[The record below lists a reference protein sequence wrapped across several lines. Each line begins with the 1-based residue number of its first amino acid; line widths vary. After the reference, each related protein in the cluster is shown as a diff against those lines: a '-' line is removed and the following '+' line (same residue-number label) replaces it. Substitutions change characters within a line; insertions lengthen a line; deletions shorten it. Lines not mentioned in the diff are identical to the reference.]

1 MTVVSNATHA
11 SLVPSIAHQILLP
24 PAVQPNS
31 LGVRHSFSKGE
42 LAFREPR
49 NGRQHYGM
57 LLSIKSPMGIFIS
70 LWFEFL

>member
-11 SLVPSIAHQILLP
+11 SLVPSTDHQILLP

-31 LGVRHSFSKGE
+31 LDVRHSFSKGE

-49 NGRQHYGM
+49 NGKQHYGM
-57 LLSIKSPMGIFIS
+57 LLSIKSPMGIVS
-70 LWFEFL
+70 TMWF